1 MADNFGSDLDQLPRS
16 VINGQCSTS
25 SGSTDFSFWL
35 QADIQ
40 SPEIDFRFTPKS
52 GHSVSTQHLAVIEEA
67 KAGQGQK
74 GSYR

>member
-1 MADNFGSDLDQLPRS
+1 MEGDIATLADNFGPDLDQLPRS

-40 SPEIDFRFTPKS
+40 SPEIEVCLSPNSR
-52 GHSVSTQHLAVIEEA
+52 HSRADVGLRAYLV
-67 KAGQGQK
+67 
-74 GSYR
+74 